1 MEYNE
6 AYKLAKKI
14 HRCLKSIP
22 DDVRVII
29 TNSSVDVCDLAE
41 MNKYED
47 ENGHLDNPPVIAG
60 CAGRLNVVGFENQ
73 L

>member
-1 MEYNE
+1 MEYDE

-22 DDVRVII
+22 NDVRVII
-29 TNSSVDVCDLAE
+29 TNSNVDVCDLNE

-47 ENGHLDNPPVIAG
+47 
-60 CAGRLNVVGFENQ
+60 
-73 L
+73 